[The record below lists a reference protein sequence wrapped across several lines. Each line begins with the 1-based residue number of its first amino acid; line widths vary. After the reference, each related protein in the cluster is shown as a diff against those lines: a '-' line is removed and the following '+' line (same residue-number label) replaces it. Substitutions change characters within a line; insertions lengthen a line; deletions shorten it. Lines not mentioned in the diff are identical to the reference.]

1 MKCGQWIRRID
12 KKPKKRNFREIQMY
26 HALRMEYAA
35 LEGTNKVGICKDPP
49 KLKKDIVE
57 KNECIKKLIKKLIH
71 NERCRLREKKL
82 RYLDG
87 FERDIPLSRIKCY
100 AKR

>member
-1 MKCGQWIRRID
+1 MKYGCGQWICRID

-49 KLKKDIVE
+49 KLKKHIIE
-57 KNECIKKLIKKLIH
+57 KNECIKKLIH
-71 NERCRLREKKL
+71 DERCRLKEKKL
-82 RYLDG
+82 RYLYC
-87 FERDIPLSRIKCY
+87 FERDIPLSQIKCY
-100 AKR
+100 ATE